1 MTIRV
6 ATWLRLS
13 SKKQA
18 RNQGG
23 TEPDIP
29 AQRME
34 LDKFIREQPEW
45 VFVREFKEVISA
57 YRTEMSERQVVEE
70 ILSCAERGEFHVL
83 LTWKSDR
90 ISREQADSLQL
101 LKRLD
106 KFGVK
111 VWTVADGAKCL
122 SVATPVDKLVRSVEA
137 MAAEQ
142 ASWDTSVRVQTRL
155 SQLAEQGKWCG
166 GHVAYGYRLVPK
178 LNERGE
184 PILKGPKAVRELIPD
199 PETAPVVQNIFRLY
213 LSGMGD
219 TLIANHL
226 NSLGLVTGNGA
237 TWKSKAVH
245 DILTNPLYCG
255 RVAWRRVEIASRR
268 AGKVERKRSD
278 NPIVSQGTHE
288 ALVSPEEWDE
298 AQQIRASRAGIPMRQ
313 RNTEYIF
320 AGVVR
325 CARCRSTMGGT
336 MRKIMKQGETVEY
349 PTYRCS
355 LRKKAS
361 TCDAPTV
368 VGTSLE
374 DAFLTAIEALW
385 SPNDLRAR
393 VEQRFAEA
401 QTQLNVAREERKQ
414 VQDELAKVERALKRL
429 DAAFLEADDNDAMP
443 EAEYKTKRFG
453 YVQRRAQLQALL
465 KESLPS
471 VDIPDFTRQVEA
483 AKQVRAN
490 WGYLNPF
497 EKRAAA
503 MSILESFG
511 YWALVDRPEGGKTVT
526 VTFVEAQ

>member
-1 MTIRV
+1 
-6 ATWLRLS
+6 
-13 SKKQA
+13 
-18 RNQGG
+18 
-23 TEPDIP
+23 
-29 AQRME
+29 
-34 LDKFIREQPEW
+34 
-45 VFVREFKEVISA
+45 
-57 YRTEMSERQVVEE
+57 
-70 ILSCAERGEFHVL
+70 
-83 LTWKSDR
+83 
-90 ISREQADSLQL
+90 
-101 LKRLD
+101 
-106 KFGVK
+106 
-111 VWTVADGAKCL
+111 
-122 SVATPVDKLVRSVEA
+122 
-137 MAAEQ
+137 
-142 ASWDTSVRVQTRL
+142 
-155 SQLAEQGKWCG
+155 
-166 GHVAYGYRLVPK
+166 
-178 LNERGE
+178 
-184 PILKGPKAVRELIPD
+184 
-199 PETAPVVQNIFRLY
+199 
-213 LSGMGD
+213 
-219 TLIANHL
+219 
-226 NSLGLVTGNGA
+226 
-237 TWKSKAVH
+237 
-245 DILTNPLYCG
+245 
-255 RVAWRRVEIASRR
+255 
-268 AGKVERKRSD
+268 
-278 NPIVSQGTHE
+278 
-288 ALVSPEEWDE
+288 
-298 AQQIRASRAGIPMRQ
+298 MRQ